1 MKNGVKLLKE
11 VTVCVGSSCHLKG
24 SYQVVKSYEQLIK
37 EHQLEDRLK
46 LKASFCQGKCQGG
59 VAVTFDGEYLPD
71 VTIANCKQVF
81 LDKILPNL

>member
-24 SYQVVKSYEQLIK
+24 SYQVVKTFEGMIREY
-37 EHQLEDRLK
+37 QLEDKLK

-59 VAVTFDGEYLPD
+59 VAVTFDGAYLPD
-71 VTIANCKQVF
+71 VTISNCRQVF
-81 LDKILPNL
+81 LDQILPKL